1 MPEGKG
7 GNIMIRVLATD
18 GMDKSGV
25 KQLTELGY
33 EVVQQFY
40 EVEELKEQ
48 VKQCDVLVVRS
59 ATKVRVPVIDAAAEG
74 GRLKLIIRGG
84 VGVDNIDVK
93 YAEDKGIK
101 VTNTPLASSDAVAE
115 LALAHMLSVSRFI
128 SIAGHTMRENQWEKK
143 AYKGIELSGKTIGIV
158 GYGRIGQALGRR
170 CQALGMKVLAYDI
183 YKKPELQNENMKYVE
198 MDELLKGSDFI
209 SLHIPSLPGEPMV
222 NRETIQKMKDG
233 VVIINTSRGT
243 NIDESALLEAL
254 DSGKVFGA
262 GLDVFAEEPSQN
274 SALYS
279 HPKVSCTPHIGASTS
294 EAQKRIGEE
303 IVSIITKFFK

>member
-1 MPEGKG
+1 
-7 GNIMIRVLATD
+7 
-18 GMDKSGV
+18 MDKTGV

-40 EVEELKEQ
+40 EVDDLKDQ
-48 VKQCDVLVVRS
+48 VKQFDVLVVRS
-59 ATKVRVPVIDAAAEG
+59 ATKVRVPVIDAAAEA

-93 YAEDKGIK
+93 YAEEKGIK
-101 VTNTPLASSDAVAE
+101 VLNTPKASSDAVAE
-115 LALAHMLSVSRFI
+115 LALGHMLSVSRFI
-128 SIAGHTMRENQWEKK
+128 SIAGHTMRENKWEKS
-143 AYKGIELSGKTIGIV
+143 AYKGIELTGKTVGIV
-158 GYGRIGQALGRR
+158 GYGRIGQALGSR

-183 YKKPELQNENMKYVE
+183 YKIPELENENMKYVE
-198 MDELLKGSDFI
+198 MDELLKESHFI
-209 SLHIPSLPGEPMV
+209 SLHIPSLPGEPMI
-222 NRETIQKMKDG
+222 NKESIQKMRDG

-243 NIDESALLEAL
+243 NIDENALLEAL
-254 DSGKVFGA
+254 ESGKVYGA
-262 GLDVFAEEPSQN
+262 GLDVFAEEPPKN

-294 EAQKRIGEE
+294 EAQKRIGGE